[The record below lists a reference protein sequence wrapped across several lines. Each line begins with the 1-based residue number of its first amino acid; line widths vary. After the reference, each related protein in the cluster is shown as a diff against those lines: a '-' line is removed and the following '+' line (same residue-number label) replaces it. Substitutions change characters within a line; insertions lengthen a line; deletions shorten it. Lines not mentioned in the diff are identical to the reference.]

1 MKHAAP
7 LLCCTSQGVAD
18 QSCQPGATLQ
28 LKQPFIIKA
37 IFTQAGLPSVVAVSN
52 YAWCATRS
60 QQLVAAQ
67 VVSDGIDTK
76 SHAKLFPVGSKDGA
90 QLMLL
95 NAQTISMAG
104 GRFRVADETGGLTQL
119 ARA

>member
-28 LKQPFIIKA
+28 PFIIKA
-37 IFTQAGLPSVVAVSN
+37 TFTQAGLPSVVAVSN
-52 YAWCATRS
+52 YTWCATRS
-60 QQLVAAQ
+60 QQLLAAQ

-76 SHAKLFPVGSKDGA
+76 SHAKLFAVGSKDGA

-104 GRFRVADETGGLTQL
+104 GLFRVADETGGLTQL